1 MVHRFPERITMAEIA
16 AASTWR
22 ILSMG
27 NKGGLQGNRRGGWRK
42 TGKCKKGGM

>member
-22 ILSMG
+22 ILSIRADY
-27 NKGGLQGNRRGGWRK
+27 KEIGGEGGRRQESARK
-42 TGKCKKGGM
+42 EVCES